1 MWKCK
6 YCQTDNEIDSEK
18 CSHCGSPRELGG
30 EEITTVVTKV
40 NTVKTITTETT
51 NKEIKE
57 IIEKPKDPPSAK
69 PKSKNKLLIGI
80 FLVSILIIVSAVVY
94 AEQYKP
100 VAVLTPTLTPM
111 PTATPI
117 STPSPTSTPIAT
129 LNPTQFPT
137 PSPTPT
143 PMPTQTPDTAI
154 PTPTST
160 ASPIP
165 ITQADV
171 TDGFTIYPAA
181 NTSYGSSFN
190 IIGWMY
196 NIGSL
201 SAYNITVN
209 VIMYSGN
216 IVAANITLSI
226 LPNANETY
234 VNIPYS
240 MQGNSSTYIDT
251 GVYLNEFITQTITSY
266 VVTPMW
272 TDSP

>member
-117 STPSPTSTPIAT
+117 STPSPTSTLIAT

-137 PSPTPT
+137 PTPMLTQTPTTATPTPT
-143 PMPTQTPDTAI
+143 P
-154 PTPTST
+154 T

-165 ITQADV
+165 IIQADV
-171 TDGFTIYPAA
+171 TDGFTTAQIIGDK
-181 NTSYGSSFN
+181 TSYGSEFN
-190 IIGWMY
+190 LIGWMY

-201 SAYNITVN
+201 PAYNITVN
-209 VIMYSGN
+209 VLMYSGN
-216 IVAANITLSI
+216 IVAANITLSY
-226 LPNANETY
+226 LPNANQTY
-234 VNIPYS
+234 ADIPYS

-251 GVYLNEFITQTITSY
+251 TTYLNQFITQTITSY